1 MPDPHQPG
9 GINDR
14 RSAPLGPLLA
24 HVLGHFLVPDGDS
37 DDAGARWET
46 LDNEELIIELALQ
59 GPCEEA
65 VRAVTFADGIRQ
77 VAPSRVFSA
86 VACALALRRALD
98 AEAKDT
104 KGGT

>member
-1 MPDPHQPG
+1 MPEPCQPG
-9 GINDR
+9 DLNGR
-14 RSAPLGPLLA
+14 RSSPLGPLLA

-37 DDAGARWET
+37 DDAGARWEA

-59 GPCEEA
+59 GPCEDS

-98 AEAKDT
+98 TEAKDM
-104 KGGT
+104 KGGK